1 MGIKNLAA
9 LLVSGLIFAS
19 NADARIKVGI
29 VPGHGPDKTYS
40 AGETEWCEGKAGN
53 ESKIAYSISKRIE
66 SDLNNK
72 DIGVLVT
79 RDRENFD
86 RSILKHMKYNFK
98 EYGFN
103 EKHIPYSLVL
113 LGAADYMNTY
123 NFDMIVNIHMD
134 DAPGKNKGKMH
145 GFSIYYSTTN
155 ARPEESL
162 ELAEFIRD
170 ELKKDFKPS
179 NNQGQREINKCSGWI
194 LIGNHK
200 IQLEIPSV
208 LVECGYIDEEKFQR
222 EDIWDKIA
230 EDISIGIK
238 KYIKKSSRKD

>member
-9 LLVSGLIFAS
+9 LLISGIVLAS
-19 NADARIKVGI
+19 NADARVKIAV
-29 VPGHGPDKTYS
+29 VPGHGPDKTYT

-66 SDLNNK
+66 SDLNSK
-72 DIGVLVT
+72 DMGVLVT

-86 RSILKHMKYNFK
+86 KSILKHIKYNLK
-98 EYGFN
+98 NYSFN
-103 EKHIPYSLVL
+103 ERHISYSTALI
-113 LGAADYMNTY
+113 GTADYMNTY
-123 NFDMIVNIHMD
+123 NFDMIVNIHMND
-134 DAPGKNKGKMH
+134 TPGVNKGKMR
-145 GFSIYYSTTN
+145 GFSVYYSTTN

-179 NNQGQREINKCSGWI
+179 NNGGEREINKCSGWI
-194 LIGNHK
+194 LVGNHR
-200 IQLEIPSV
+200 ITLQVPSV

-230 EDISIGIK
+230 EDISAGIRNYLK
-238 KYIKKSSRKD
+238 KNSK